1 MIKHRP
7 GCADGPT
14 VRPPSGRRLGAL
26 ARSTTPQL
34 ALVGLLV
41 LGVSTPALADPSDD
55 VAAQASA
62 AQAQVDRLQQRLDA
76 AVQRYEAS
84 LRGLA
89 SAVNASVGDDRVA
102 QLSTATADAASV
114 GQEERVR
121 AIYMSG
127 GSIGLVGSVL
137 AAQTPRDL
145 ATRMANVSAVV
156 DFGSVVVGDASA
168 RAADAREQAVVS
180 RATARQRIGTVQDVE
195 AAYTQLNSLL
205 ATERARAKQL
215 SNQAQRLAVQ
225 ERLAAARAAAAA
237 AAASAPSNVTAGG
250 IPVDFLRLYR
260 VAASTCSGLPWVVL
274 AAVGQVESGHGRNN
288 GPSSSGAEG
297 PMQFLPSTFAGYA
310 VDGDRDGDTDIWDP
324 ADAIFTAA
332 HYLCANGGG
341 RGPTGLYNALWHYNH
356 ADWYVQMVVNVA
368 AQLAE
373 RFVEPV
379 PIATS

>member
-1 MIKHRP
+1 MR
-7 GCADGPT
+7 
-14 VRPPSGRRLGAL
+14 AL
-26 ARSTTPQL
+26 ARSTTPLL
-34 ALVGLLV
+34 ALVGLLTV
-41 LGVSTPALADPSDD
+41 GVIVPAHADPSDE
-55 VAAQASA
+55 VAALASD
-62 AQAQVDRLQQRLDA
+62 AQARADRLQRRLDVAVERYA
-76 AVQRYEAS
+76 AA

-89 SAVNASVGDDRVA
+89 SAVNDSVGDDRVA
-102 QLSTATADAASV
+102 QESTALADAASV
-114 GQEERVR
+114 GQEQRVR

-145 ATRMANVSAVV
+145 ASRMANVSAVV

-168 RAADAREQAVVS
+168 LAADAREQALVS
-180 RATARQRIGTVQDVE
+180 RAAARRRIGTVQDVE
-195 AAYTQLNSLL
+195 AAYTHLTTVL
-205 ATERARAKQL
+205 AAERARAERL
-215 SNQAQRLAVQ
+215 SNEAERLAAR

-260 VAASTCSGLPWVVL
+260 AAADTCSGLPWVVL

-297 PMQFLPSTFAGYA
+297 PMQFLPSTFAAYA

-324 ADAIFTAA
+324 ADAIFTGA

-341 RGPTGLYNALWHYNH
+341 RGPAGLYNALWHYNH
-356 ADWYVQMVVNVA
+356 ADWYVQLVVNVA
-368 AQLAE
+368 GQLAA
-373 RFVEPV
+373 RFGEPV
-379 PIATS
+379 PVATA